1 MLRRRLLFVT
11 GKGGVGKSTVA
22 AALGLLASRRGLRT
36 IVAEV
41 SGRGDVP
48 RLLGGAPAAEGAE
61 QQLAPELHCI
71 AIDPQRAL
79 EEYLA
84 DQLPLRSLAEL
95 LAGSRTFGYLAAATP
110 GMRELLTI
118 GKVWELAQPARR
130 AAGALPYDLVIV
142 DAPATGHGVA
152 FLAAPSTFAAV
163 AQVGPVARQG
173 LQIHDTLTDARQTGV
188 LVVCTPEE
196 PAVTEALEVGAALRA
211 QLGIEPVGTIVNAM
225 RPWRLHPGDRGAL
238 QAALAASPPAGAAAA
253 IELALAED
261 TRVRSQRAQL
271 RRLPERLAQ
280 LPFLFSAQ
288 LGPAQLE
295 ALLPAL
301 GAVGL

>member
-11 GKGGVGKSTVA
+11 GKGGVGKSTLA

-48 RLLGGAPAAEGAE
+48 RLLGGVPAAEGAE
-61 QQLAPELHCI
+61 RELAPNLHCI

-84 DQLPLRSLAEL
+84 DQLPLRALAEL
-95 LAGSRTFGYLAAATP
+95 LAGSRTFGYFAAATP

-118 GKVWELAQPARR
+118 GKVWELAQPQRR
-130 AAGALPYDLVIV
+130 AAGAEPYDLVIV

-173 LQIHDTLTDARQTGV
+173 LRIHDTLTDSSQTGV
-188 LVVCTPEE
+188 LVVCVPEE
-196 PAVTEALEVGAALRA
+196 PAITEALEVATALRS
-211 QLGIEPVGTIVNAM
+211 QLAIEPVGTIVNAV
-225 RPWRLHPGDRGAL
+225 RPWRFRPGDRGAL
-238 QAALAASPPAGAAAA
+238 GEALAASPSPGAAAA

-271 RRLPERLAQ
+271 RRLPDRLVE

-288 LGPAQLE
+288 FGPAALE
-295 ALLPAL
+295 TLLPAL
-301 GAVGL
+301 EGAL